1 MILQPSENPGSH
13 ERHLQRRYNNI
24 LFEERQVAMTQDE
37 QMEAQQKDHDT
48 LLEFMREFQQALED
62 TVKLK
67 PTSDSDVVLKLKEQL
82 DKLYEASCIVP
93 DEQKETQEAIKKL
106 LTIIM
111 ASIRTGAGNDP
122 TAHKELDQEET
133 ARHAHFELLQSSLVA
148 DLLNP
153 ASPIIKTDLL
163 PTLLS
168 AAKEDLAFAVQLF
181 DNTQLKLLIEE
192 GTALLSRLAKHEVEI
207 KEAVENFVFIKGYIE
222 YLKLSE
228 SEAISSNA
236 S

>member
-13 ERHLQRRYNNI
+13 ERHLKRRHNNI
-24 LFEERQVAMTQDE
+24 LFEERQVTMTQDE

-48 LLEFMREFQQALED
+48 LLEFMQEFQQALED

-67 PTSDSDVVLKLKEQL
+67 PTSDSDVILKLKEQL
-82 DKLYEASCIVP
+82 DKLYEASCVVP
-93 DEQKETQEAIKKL
+93 DEQTETQEAIKKL

-111 ASIRTGAGNDP
+111 ASIRNGAGNDP

-133 ARHAHFELLQSSLVA
+133 ARHAHFEMLQSSLVA

-153 ASPIIKTDLL
+153 ASPIIKEDLL

-168 AAKEDLAFAVQLF
+168 AAKEDLALAVQLF
-181 DNTQLKLLIEE
+181 DDAQLKLLIEE
-192 GTALLSRLAKHEVEI
+192 GTALLNRLAKHEVEI
-207 KEAVENFVFIKGYIE
+207 KEAAENLVFIEGYVE
-222 YLKLSE
+222 YLKQC
-228 SEAISSNA
+228 EAETISKSV